1 MEEENGKIQK
11 KLNPRKTMTQLE
23 AVLGTLTNGIA
34 PPSLEASKK
43 LVKLVGDGI
52 ISYLSM

>member
-1 MEEENGKIQK
+1 MEKFKK

-34 PPSLEASKK
+34 PPSLEASKS
-43 LVKLVGDGI
+43 LLN
-52 ISYLSM
+52 L